1 MQFLIITSKE
11 DKASLNI
18 RDKFLNSKYYNFEE
32 INFSWQKNPVFKLT
46 SFIATEEEHTNQEDI
61 VVYLGLTREPLIFLK
76 DLKLEESQI
85 NPDFLIFASRHTS
98 KTTRPA
104 FLVHTTGNWGNH
116 ADFGGDPFDLSQT
129 SALLQK
135 AGFISLI
142 RQEKLGELEKFS
154 EDIEVT
160 HHGPTNLE
168 KPMLFMELGS
178 SQENWNIKEAGE
190 FLATAILQS
199 IFKYIEYNGKKNQ
212 EIGIGFGG
220 THYSP
225 NFSRLIRNKDVAMSF
240 LCPKYY
246 IQSLT
251 VDMIKQTIDNTLEN
265 VDYFIVDWKGT
276 NSEDK
281 KHLIPLLEEFNIP
294 IRKTKEF

>member
-1 MQFLIITSKE
+1 M
-11 DKASLNI
+11 
-18 RDKFLNSKYYNFEE
+18 
-32 INFSWQKNPVFKLT
+32 
-46 SFIATEEEHTNQEDI
+46 
-61 VVYLGLTREPLIFLK
+61 
-76 DLKLEESQI
+76 
-85 NPDFLIFASRHTS
+85 
-98 KTTRPA
+98 
-104 FLVHTTGNWGNH
+104 HTTGNWGNH

-212 EIGIGFGG
+212 EIG
-220 THYSP
+220 
-225 NFSRLIRNKDVAMSF
+225 
-240 LCPKYY
+240 
-246 IQSLT
+246 
-251 VDMIKQTIDNTLEN
+251 
-265 VDYFIVDWKGT
+265 
-276 NSEDK
+276 
-281 KHLIPLLEEFNIP
+281 
-294 IRKTKEF
+294 

>member
-1 MQFLIITSKE
+1 
-11 DKASLNI
+11 
-18 RDKFLNSKYYNFEE
+18 
-32 INFSWQKNPVFKLT
+32 
-46 SFIATEEEHTNQEDI
+46 
-61 VVYLGLTREPLIFLK
+61 
-76 DLKLEESQI
+76 
-85 NPDFLIFASRHTS
+85 
-98 KTTRPA
+98 
-104 FLVHTTGNWGNH
+104 
-116 ADFGGDPFDLSQT
+116 
-129 SALLQK
+129 
-135 AGFISLI
+135 
-142 RQEKLGELEKFS
+142 
-154 EDIEVT
+154 
-160 HHGPTNLE
+160 
-168 KPMLFMELGS
+168 
-178 SQENWNIKEAGE
+178 E